1 MQGGPLPV
9 SWLCKEMPERN
20 QGLSCVSGKEGRSG
34 DLARIEVTNLGDSGD
49 VGAEGRR
56 EAWGR

>member
-1 MQGGPLPV
+1 M